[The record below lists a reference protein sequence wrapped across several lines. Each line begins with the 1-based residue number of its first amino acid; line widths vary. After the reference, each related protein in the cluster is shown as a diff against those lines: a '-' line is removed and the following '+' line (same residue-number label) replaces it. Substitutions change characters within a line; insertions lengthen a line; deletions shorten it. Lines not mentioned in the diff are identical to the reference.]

1 MLTGDKTPATLEGLK
16 EVIAEAEDDLVTG
29 NAEIAAVQLFKV
41 IESPRY
47 AKFDYAPEY
56 AIAELTLAR
65 ALIRSGA
72 YKSAERYL
80 LRVLGRGTK
89 SPAFAPAYRAIV
101 DIALETHEQ
110 TEILAVLD
118 HFGQDFA
125 ARGGVMPRDSE
136 KEHTY
141 LAAKVAYEAGD
152 TLARRGAVLQHRP
165 AVPLLRG
172 GAVLPRPDP
181 GAPGALRVRAPKSLR
196 DRRAGR
202 SERVHLLHRRPLP
215 RHQGSRVPRARTH
228 LARAGEVRRRV
239 LLLFPRPRG
248 FGAPA
253 RRAVRGVLVDVPGGR
268 VRGGERVP
276 GGVRPV
282 VRQDAAR
289 ARRAAAARDDRPQ
302 VVPFRRD
309 ARHAGQAGQDLRP
322 DAGEGRGAAQES
334 RRSGSRSTAACS
346 ASGRSRRR
354 AIRSSSCSRSIR
366 GSSSSTA
373 TSSRSIGRPG

>member
-1 MLTGDKTPATLEGLK
+1 MGQYLADLDKAGVLTGDKTPATLEGLK

-89 SPAFAPAYRAIV
+89 SPAFAPAYRALV

-118 HFGQDFA
+118 QFGQDFA

-152 TLARRGAVLQHRP
+152 TSRAEALFSNIDRQSRFYAAALYFRGLIQARQGHYASARRNLW
-165 AVPLLRG
+165 
-172 GAVLPRPDP
+172 
-181 GAPGALRVRAPKSLR
+181 R

-202 SERVHLLHRRPLP
+202 SEP
-215 RHQGSRVPRARTH
+215 RSP
-228 LARAGEVRRRV
+228 
-239 LLLFPRPRG
+239 
-248 FGAPA
+248 
-253 RRAVRGVLVDVPGGR
+253 
-268 VRGGERVP
+268 
-276 GGVRPV
+276 
-282 VRQDAAR
+282 
-289 ARRAAAARDDRPQ
+289 
-302 VVPFRRD
+302 
-309 ARHAGQAGQDLRP
+309 
-322 DAGEGRGAAQES
+322 
-334 RRSGSRSTAACS
+334 
-346 ASGRSRRR
+346 
-354 AIRSSSCSRSIR
+354 
-366 GSSSSTA
+366 SSSTA
-373 TSSRSIGRPG
+373 ATTASRISRTSRSDASRTSRRSTTTRTTSISASPRIRSGCPTRCSRRPGRCSRRASTRQRTRSWRSSTGRSARRRSRPTCCCCMR